1 MDISSE
7 DLATLTSV
15 ERRALAFASWVNESP
30 RIRTI
35 THWVNSNIHRHFVT
49 LLTSRRIH
57 LIGIDKITRLRPDRG
72 VLIASN
78 HRSFFDQYVIAS
90 YMYQNVIHWNEFFF
104 PVRSGFW
111 YDTALGILLNLLFST
126 TSMFPPIF
134 RPREKRGVTRAG
146 LNFLA
151 ERLKS
156 PKTLV
161 GIHPEGTRNKGEDPY
176 ELLPPE
182 PGFGRVALYARPIV
196 IPIFINGL
204 SNNPVDEISQNFGSK
219 RPVIVVYGDPIDFSE
234 FGDADLRLFRN
245 QVNRCT
251 DRMGNQYDQDSN
263 RVGDRRCKLPLGST
277 DRR

>member
-15 ERRALAFASWVNESP
+15 ERRALAFASWINESP

-57 LIGIDKITRLRPDRG
+57 LIGIDKVTRLRPDRG
-72 VLIASN
+72 VLIAAN

-90 YMYQNVIHWNEFFF
+90 YMYQNVVHWNEFFF

-111 YDTALGILLNLLFST
+111 YDTSLGILLNLLCST

-161 GIHPEGTRNKGEDPY
+161 GIHPEGTRNKGGDPY

-245 QVNRCT
+245 QVKAGRKVLSEVAKLGKIERET
-251 DRMGNQYDQDSN
+251 RSRLTGN
-263 RVGDRRCKLPLGST
+263 LG
-277 DRR
+277 

>member
-15 ERRALAFASWVNESP
+15 ERRALAFASWINESP

-72 VLIASN
+72 VLIAAN

-90 YMYQNVIHWNEFFF
+90 YMYQNVVHWNEFFF

-111 YDTALGILLNLLFST
+111 YDTSLGILLNLLCST

-245 QVNRCT
+245 QVKAGRKVLSEVAKL
-251 DRMGNQYDQDSN
+251 GNIERETRSRLTGN
-263 RVGDRRCKLPLGST
+263 LS
-277 DRR
+277 

>member
-245 QVNRCT
+245 QVKAGRKVLSEVAKLGKIERET
-251 DRMGNQYDQDSN
+251 RARLTGNI
-263 RVGDRRCKLPLGST
+263 G
-277 DRR
+277 

>member
-15 ERRALAFASWVNESP
+15 ERRALAFASWINESS

-72 VLIASN
+72 VLIAAN

-90 YMYQNVIHWNEFFF
+90 YMYQNVVHWNEFFF

-111 YDTALGILLNLLFST
+111 YDTSLGILLNLLCST

-161 GIHPEGTRNKGEDPY
+161 GIHPEGTRNKGGDPY

-245 QVNRCT
+245 QVKAGRKVLSEVAKLGKIERET
-251 DRMGNQYDQDSN
+251 RSRLTGN
-263 RVGDRRCKLPLGST
+263 LG
-277 DRR
+277 

>member
-245 QVNRCT
+245 QVKAGRKVLSEVAKLGKIERET
-251 DRMGNQYDQDSN
+251 RERLTGN
-263 RVGDRRCKLPLGST
+263 LG
-277 DRR
+277 

>member
-15 ERRALAFASWVNESP
+15 ERRALAFASWINESS

-72 VLIASN
+72 VLIAAN

-90 YMYQNVIHWNEFFF
+90 YMYQNVVHWNEFFF

-111 YDTALGILLNLLFST
+111 YDTSLGILLNLLCST

-161 GIHPEGTRNKGEDPY
+161 GIHPEGTRNKGGDPY

-245 QVNRCT
+245 QVKAGRKVLSEVAKLGKIERET
-251 DRMGNQYDQDSN
+251 RSRLTGNI
-263 RVGDRRCKLPLGST
+263 G
-277 DRR
+277 

>member
-245 QVNRCT
+245 QVKAGRKVLSEVAKLGEIERETRARLT
-251 DRMGNQYDQDSN
+251 DN
-263 RVGDRRCKLPLGST
+263 LG
-277 DRR
+277 

>member
-245 QVNRCT
+245 QVKAGRKVLSEVAKLGEIERET
-251 DRMGNQYDQDSN
+251 RARLTGN
-263 RVGDRRCKLPLGST
+263 LG
-277 DRR
+277 

>member
-15 ERRALAFASWVNESP
+15 ERRALAFASWINESP

-57 LIGIDKITRLRPDRG
+57 LIGIDKVTRLRPDRG
-72 VLIASN
+72 VLIAAN

-90 YMYQNVIHWNEFFF
+90 YMYQNVVHWNEFFF

-111 YDTALGILLNLLFST
+111 YDTSLGILLNLLCST

-161 GIHPEGTRNKGEDPY
+161 GIHPEGTRNKGGDPY

-182 PGFGRVALYARPIV
+182 PGFGRVALYARPII

-245 QVNRCT
+245 QVKAGRKVLSEVAKLGKIERET
-251 DRMGNQYDQDSN
+251 RSRLTGN
-263 RVGDRRCKLPLGST
+263 LG
-277 DRR
+277 

>member
-15 ERRALAFASWVNESP
+15 ERRALAFASWINESP

-57 LIGIDKITRLRPDRG
+57 LIGIDKVTRLRPDRG
-72 VLIASN
+72 VLIAAN

-90 YMYQNVIHWNEFFF
+90 YMYQNVVHWNEFFF

-111 YDTALGILLNLLFST
+111 YDTSLGILLNLLCST

-161 GIHPEGTRNKGEDPY
+161 GIHPEGTRNKGGDPY

-182 PGFGRVALYARPIV
+182 PGFGRVALYARPII
-196 IPIFINGL
+196 IPIFIIL
-204 SNNPVDEISQNFGSK
+204 RCEPVACG
-219 RPVIVVYGDPIDFSE
+219 VVVVCQFC
-234 FGDADLRLFRN
+234 DAPTSIGFI
-245 QVNRCT
+245 
-251 DRMGNQYDQDSN
+251 
-263 RVGDRRCKLPLGST
+263 
-277 DRR
+277 

>member
-15 ERRALAFASWVNESP
+15 ERRALAFASWINESP

-72 VLIASN
+72 VLIAAN

-90 YMYQNVIHWNEFFF
+90 YMYQNVVHWNEFFF

-111 YDTALGILLNLLFST
+111 YDTSLGILLNLLCST

-245 QVNRCT
+245 QVKAGRKVLSEVAKLGKIERET
-251 DRMGNQYDQDSN
+251 RSRLTGNLS
-263 RVGDRRCKLPLGST
+263 
-277 DRR
+277 

>member
-245 QVNRCT
+245 QVKAGRKVL
-251 DRMGNQYDQDSN
+251 SE
-263 RVGDRRCKLPLGST
+263 VAKLIALGST
-277 DRR
+277 IPNLIA